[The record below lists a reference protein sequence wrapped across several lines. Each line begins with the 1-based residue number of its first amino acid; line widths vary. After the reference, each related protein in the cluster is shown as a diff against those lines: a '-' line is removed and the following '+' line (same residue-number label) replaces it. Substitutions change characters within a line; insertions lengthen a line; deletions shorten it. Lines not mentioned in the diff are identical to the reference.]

1 MADDRQLVDEVAIQ
15 GFFAARW
22 VNPVVISD
30 RPLMTFRHRQAAARL
45 NVLPCIGAYYW
56 GLLLGLT
63 SGAYSR
69 GFINRNL
76 VKKTAR
82 VNICLGA
89 TA

>member
-15 GFFAARW
+15 GFLAARW

-56 GLLLGLT
+56 GLLRGLIA
-63 SGAYSR
+63 G
-69 GFINRNL
+69 GL
-76 VKKTAR
+76 
-82 VNICLGA
+82 
-89 TA
+89 